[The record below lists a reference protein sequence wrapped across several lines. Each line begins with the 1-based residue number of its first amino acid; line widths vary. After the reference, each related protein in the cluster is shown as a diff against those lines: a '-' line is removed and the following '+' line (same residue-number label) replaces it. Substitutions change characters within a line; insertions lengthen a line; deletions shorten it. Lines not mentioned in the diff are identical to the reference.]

1 MFSALSGKGGFPVDI
16 ILFGMIAVFLVL
28 RLRSVLG
35 RRGGFEPPPGA
46 PKGLP
51 PATKPSGFAALR
63 RAVQGIAGQGA
74 AGAGLGQTIEGKAE
88 PAMPGAVPGQ
98 AMARGE
104 PVATSRVLPDPASAC
119 GQSLQA
125 LREADR
131 GFDPARFLDTAE
143 ANFRV
148 IVAAYAAGERDRL
161 RPLLTDEAFAAFDAA
176 IAARTAAGE
185 TLRCELRAISSIG
198 IDAVERRGSIGEIT
212 VRIVSDQINVT
223 TGADGLPVAGADAV
237 TEIVDLWHFERDFDA
252 AAPLWRLA
260 GTRSG

>member
-1 MFSALSGKGGFPVDI
+1 MFSALSGKGGFPIDI
-16 ILFGMIAVFLVL
+16 VLFGMIAVFLVL

-46 PKGLP
+46 PKGVP
-51 PATKPSGFAALR
+51 SAPKPGGFAALR
-63 RAVQGIAGQGA
+63 RALPGG
-74 AGAGLGQTIEGKAE
+74 GLNAGQTIESKAE
-88 PAMPGAVPGQ
+88 PAMPGAAKAQ
-98 AMARGE
+98 APARE

-161 RPLLTDEAFAAFDAA
+161 RPLLTEEAFAAFDAA
-176 IAARTAAGE
+176 ITARTTAGE
-185 TLRCELRAISSIG
+185 TVRCDLRAISSIG
-198 IDAVERRGSIGEIT
+198 IDAVERRGSIGVIT

-237 TEIVDLWHFERDFDA
+237 TEIVDLWQFERDFDA
-252 AAPLWRLA
+252 ATPLWRLA
-260 GTRSG
+260 GSRSG